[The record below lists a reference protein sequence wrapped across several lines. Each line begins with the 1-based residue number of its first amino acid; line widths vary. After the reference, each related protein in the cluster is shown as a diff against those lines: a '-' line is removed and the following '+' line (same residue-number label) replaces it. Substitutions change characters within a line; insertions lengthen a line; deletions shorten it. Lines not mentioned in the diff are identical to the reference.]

1 MTYSCTAVQARS
13 PGEPDLY
20 LVVTY
25 KNMAAFDG
33 LDDRVEPIMEKTFN
47 ATQQQM
53 TQAGIERG
61 KMRTI
66 LGSEMIREL
75 VLK

>member
-1 MTYSCTAVQARS
+1 
-13 PGEPDLY
+13 
-20 LVVTY
+20 
-25 KNMAAFDG
+25 
-33 LDDRVEPIMEKTFN
+33 MEKTFN

-66 LGSEMIREL
+66 LGDEMIREF